1 MKCRKVR
8 RRTATAAQP
17 PSPPTAELNGRGCGS
32 ADAIA
37 GPLTWSNLGWISEQK
52 ESGGCRSP
60 SSYFCRA
67 SAAATKP

>member
-1 MKCRKVR
+1 MQEGE
-8 RRTATAAQP
+8 AAYNDSSTAAVT
-17 PSPPTAELNGRGCGS
+17 SHGELNGRGCGS
-32 ADAIA
+32 GDAIA
-37 GPLTWSNLGWISEQK
+37 GPLTWSKLGWISEQK